1 MISRVLFIQNDY
13 SFLLFGPRGA
23 GKSTLIRSAFATRA
37 RLWIDLLDPDEEAVF
52 QTTPNVLAER
62 CAGFTKG
69 DLIIIDEVQK
79 APKLLD
85 IVHRLIENQGLLFG
99 LTGSSARKLKRGAA
113 NLLAGRAFTYSLFP
127 FSVVELRGEVALDHA
142 LNWGLMPKTL
152 EFSDDQGKKKFLR
165 SYANTYLKEE
175 VQMEQLVR
183 NIPMFRRFLP
193 VASQMHTKILNYSS
207 IARDIGSDHVT
218 ISNYFDILEDTLIGF
233 RLPAFERSIRKQQS
247 KSSKFYFIDNGIARA
262 IGMQLENICQPGSY
276 AYGIAFE
283 GFIVSEIYKLA
294 HYRDKDEKLSYL
306 LTKDGAKVDLV
317 IEKPDGQILFL
328 EIKSTNLVH
337 HEDLTNLIAL
347 AKSDVKIKPYA
358 LSNERNRK
366 MIGNV
371 ECMHWLEFLND
382 FWQS

>member
-1 MISRVLFIQNDY
+1 MDKELVLPAALQY
-13 SFLLFGPRGA
+13 
-23 GKSTLIRSAFATRA
+23 RA
-37 RLWIDLLDPDEEAVF
+37 RSG
-52 QTTPNVLAER
+52 PN
-62 CAGFTKG
+62 FY
-69 DLIIIDEVQK
+69 DD
-79 APKLLD
+79 
-85 IVHRLIENQGLLFG
+85 F
-99 LTGSSARKLKRGAA
+99 
-113 NLLAGRAFTYSLFP
+113 
-127 FSVVELRGEVALDHA
+127 
-142 LNWGLMPKTL
+142 NWRVPKTL
-152 EFSDDQGKKKFLR
+152 EFSDNQGKKKFLR

-371 ECMHWLEFLND
+371 ECMHWLDFLND